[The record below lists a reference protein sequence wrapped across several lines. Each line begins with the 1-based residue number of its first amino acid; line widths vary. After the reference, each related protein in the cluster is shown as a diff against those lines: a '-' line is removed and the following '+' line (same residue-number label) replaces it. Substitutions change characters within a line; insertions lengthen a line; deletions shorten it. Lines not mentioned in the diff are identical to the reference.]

1 MTDGSGRVWEEM
13 AAKQKERDQAWI
25 MEVLLA
31 LDQLGNA
38 GLGGDSRETI
48 SSRLGKRLIQ
58 NKAKGIAMGLVKVL
72 DILDEN
78 HCLDAIDWGSGL
90 SFEDIFGKYIHH
102 REDGKH

>member
-1 MTDGSGRVWEEM
+1 MSRIEDELAQQLR
-13 AAKQKERDQAWI
+13 ERDQAWV

-31 LDQLGNA
+31 LDQLGNSIV
-38 GLGGDSRETI
+38 GGDSRETI

-58 NKAKGIAMGLVKVL
+58 NKAQGIAKGLVRVL

-78 HCLDAIDWGSGL
+78 HCLDAVDWGSGL
-90 SFEDIFGKYIHH
+90 SFEDMFGKYVHH